1 MAEYL
6 IQESTLTSLAD
17 TVRAKT
23 GSSGPLVFPTGL
35 IEALNSIVGEGGSGL
50 PDVVEAG
57 DTPVLMS
64 STYSV
69 RCTSSSLSATGMTI
83 NIPKAGT
90 YRFRW
95 YMVKLTDSGLSGTY
109 ATRLYKNGTAQGS
122 SQTIAENEEFGQ
134 KACSIDL
141 TCAAGDKIEIYG
153 QCRGSNYPIGIGN
166 FVACIDWDIDWNSS
180 SSSVGGLPAI
190 IEAGDTPVLF
200 TKAAANAVY
209 SETLESTGISLTI
222 PKSGTYRFVT
232 IATNTYSAN
241 QTWNKY
247 YSRISF
253 YKNGVLNGNT
263 TDIAGRTTTE
273 ISMDIQCN
281 TDDVIEV
288 YASSA
293 ESSYVTVVAGLTAC
307 IDWDIDWTGGGSSGI
322 TPSGTLEIT
331 SNGTYD
337 VTNYASAN
345 VNVPTGGGGI
355 PSTIVA
361 GDTPVIMNSGSYQN
375 TKTSLTSSGL
385 TITVPY
391 AGTYRFKWT
400 VSGGQSGSSYAVKSR
415 LYKNNTAVGTQQT
428 CNSTATYSV
437 DLECAAGDVLTLY
450 SAGYDFWGEIYG
462 GVGGFCAC
470 IDWDNGF

>member
-1 MAEYL
+1 MAD
-6 IQESTLTSLAD
+6 A
-17 TVRAKT
+17 VRAKT

-50 PDVVEAG
+50 PDV
-57 DTPVLMS
+57 
-64 STYSV
+64 
-69 RCTSSSLSATGMTI
+69 
-83 NIPKAGT
+83 
-90 YRFRW
+90 
-95 YMVKLTDSGLSGTY
+95 
-109 ATRLYKNGTAQGS
+109 
-122 SQTIAENEEFGQ
+122 
-134 KACSIDL
+134 
-141 TCAAGDKIEIYG
+141 
-153 QCRGSNYPIGIGN
+153 
-166 FVACIDWDIDWNSS
+166 
-180 SSSVGGLPAI
+180 
-190 IEAGDTPVLF
+190 IEAGDTPVLASF
-200 TKAAANAVY
+200 SSKEIYGTSY
-209 SETLESTGISLTI
+209 QDTGLSVTI
-222 PKSGTYRFVT
+222 PKDGTYRFKFNCTSESNSGTRGSQLRKNGTTVY
-232 IATNTYSAN
+232 TNTQWSAGDGYL
-241 QTWNKY
+241 QTNSY
-247 YSRISF
+247 D
-253 YKNGVLNGNT
+253 LACA
-263 TDIAGRTTTE
+263 AG
-273 ISMDIQCN
+273 
-281 TDDVIEV
+281 DVIAV
-288 YASSA
+288 YMRSFS
-293 ESSYVTVVAGLTAC
+293 SSYTVNCLTLVGC
-307 IDWDIDWTGGGSSGI
+307 INWDIDWSNSGSGGTGGI

-415 LYKNNTAVGTQQT
+415 LYKNNTAVGTQQS
-428 CNSTATYSV
+428 CNSTATYSE